1 MTSRESPQFPVA
13 QPRAVLEDR
22 GRLLDAN
29 QVAQLI
35 GGVTPEWVRR
45 CVPRKR
51 KLGHATVRWWE
62 SDVQQWVD
70 TRAE

>member
-1 MTSRESPQFPVA
+1 MTLRESLPFPVG
-13 QPRAVLEDR
+13 QPPAAPEGR

-51 KLGHATVRWWE
+51 KLGHSTVRWWE
-62 SDVQQWVD
+62 ADVQQWVD